1 MTIHKPAPR
10 RLQQQ
15 PARFSDP
22 QQQRSG
28 SADFQPAMVGWMAD
42 AGRIE
47 AHDLERTGREA
58 RARFAVGP
66 QLPAFRAA
74 SALLG

>member
-1 MTIHKPAPR
+1 MTPTKPAPR

-15 PARFSDP
+15 PARFSDL

-28 SADFQPAMVGWMAD
+28 STDFQPMLGWTADVG
-42 AGRIE
+42 GRE
-47 AHDLERTGREA
+47 ASDLERAGREA
-58 RARFAVGP
+58 RARYAVGP
-66 QLPAFRAA
+66 QLPASRLA